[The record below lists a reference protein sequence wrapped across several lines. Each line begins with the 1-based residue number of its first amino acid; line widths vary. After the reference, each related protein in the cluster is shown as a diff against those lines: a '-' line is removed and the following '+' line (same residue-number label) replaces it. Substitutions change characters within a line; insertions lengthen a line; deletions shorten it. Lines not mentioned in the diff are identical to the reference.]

1 MQHPS
6 IGFRGA
12 IRIGHHYTHNH
23 RIENTD
29 NNDLSVSN
37 SNSDEKDDNL
47 DVKHTSIYSPIG
59 INSDFELAI
68 RNLRPAATSQKKI
81 KTNLNISKQK
91 ADLPQLNTSNDDHH
105 SNNKTKQKHSEDNVE
120 DKPSCQWFPKPDV
133 GHVNS
138 DDFIRHNHVESQQQ
152 QLPEILE
159 QTTPPALLTTIP
171 PVGISTRPT
180 AIVASADPTRSI
192 SAFFSSNSSIK
203 KATSYNNIH
212 NNTVTKI
219 NEQQQQQQISSSS
232 SSAFQPINSSSQNNL
247 QNQSAMKPAP
257 VLMDIP
263 QHKALERGQQ
273 LNRVHIAH
281 PQSPSTVHLMLHTD
295 FNTAC
300 RLLREMAVHSELQND
315 QLPTQPFKAQV
326 NRLCA
331 CYHEGRWFRCRILQ
345 ISPDFSTA
353 TVVYLDWGM
362 TIAMQIGPEYIRR
375 LPNEF
380 YAEPACCIM
389 CYLDGVPDKHDLMSP
404 EVLAQCIALLSEN
417 EYDVTVN
424 GYDSA
429 TGGKILLSLNGRII
443 NDQIRQLLVPN
454 TVMTPEE
461 ESIEQFRHELP
472 LSVGDELKALLS
484 SFSGKDNS
492 FYVLLVNENTVV
504 IDQAMSQLQGT
515 NISNCSPCEMPR
527 IKTLVVARY
536 ADDGKWYRA
545 WVKSIC
551 LQRQQATVFFVDFGN
566 ESTVMFSDIYACPE
580 SVRTLPWLGIR
591 VRLTNDIM
599 THDELASF
607 WKIAESNYIWIK
619 ILEILK
625 DSYGIQIKIDY
636 TILLRQERI
645 KLLSSNLGVH
655 MGVQTMLDERS
666 LSAMCPS
673 RSVEINSCL
682 ATPSI
687 ADQSQIGNENLIRN
701 LFEMISNELRRLRHR
716 INDSDEASQDR
727 HSQLM
732 QLLFSTF
739 NLNNSNNQKRL

>member
-1 MQHPS
+1 S
-6 IGFRGA
+6 
-12 IRIGHHYTHNH
+12 
-23 RIENTD
+23 
-29 NNDLSVSN
+29 
-37 SNSDEKDDNL
+37 
-47 DVKHTSIYSPIG
+47 
-59 INSDFELAI
+59 
-68 RNLRPAATSQKKI
+68 
-81 KTNLNISKQK
+81 
-91 ADLPQLNTSNDDHH
+91 
-105 SNNKTKQKHSEDNVE
+105 
-120 DKPSCQWFPKPDV
+120 
-133 GHVNS
+133 
-138 DDFIRHNHVESQQQ
+138 
-152 QLPEILE
+152 
-159 QTTPPALLTTIP
+159 
-171 PVGISTRPT
+171 
-180 AIVASADPTRSI
+180 
-192 SAFFSSNSSIK
+192 
-203 KATSYNNIH
+203 NIH
-212 NNTVTKI
+212 NNTVIKI
-219 NEQQQQQQISSSS
+219 NEQQQQISSSS
-232 SSAFQPINSSSQNNL
+232 SSAFQPINSPSQNNL
-247 QNQSAMKPAP
+247 QKQSAMKPAP

-281 PQSPSTVHLMLHTD
+281 PQSPSTVHLMLHED
-295 FNTAC
+295 FNTAI
-300 RLLREMAVHSELQND
+300 LI
-315 QLPTQPFKAQV
+315 QLVVFFVKWQAQV

-424 GYDSA
+424 GYDST

-484 SFSGKDNS
+484 SFSGNDDS
-492 FYVLLVNENTVV
+492 FYVLIVNENTVV

-591 VRLTNDIM
+591 VRLTNDIV

-645 KLLSSNLGVH
+645 KLLSSNRGVH
-655 MGVQTMLDERS
+655 MGVQTIFDERS
-666 LSAMCPS
+666 LSTMCPS
-673 RSVEINSCL
+673 HSLQINSCL

-687 ADQSQIGNENLIRN
+687 ADQSHIGNENLIHN